1 LTAQLRNSTSNQ
13 QRHSKEHSEFWTT
26 RNGPSILNPDI
37 RTDENEQSSSEAVGG
52 EEILEV
58 NRHTNSIEFHGNTSS
73 AAALGQLQKK
83 REHLKSVVHGDEDED
98 EDEEPTASTHQS
110 GESAQKSIV
119 STLHN
124 PNFQI
129 QSPQLTQDAH
139 EVSLRDSNFYFEHAH
154 VFIEGYFENL
164 HFIHPIIDKENFVSR
179 AHDLWMGRNLQPANS
194 FIALYLSLLSL
205 GALTRVWD
213 QPQLGGL
220 GRFEWSRKLF
230 TEAQGFLHN
239 SLFTNDLETIQ
250 ALYLMVR
257 FAILKC

>member
-1 LTAQLRNSTSNQ
+1 VHSLERKVEELTAQLRNSTSNQ

-73 AAALGQLQKK
+73 AAALGQL
-83 REHLKSVVHGDEDED
+83 HEDED

-213 QPQLGGL
+213 QPQLGEL

>member
-1 LTAQLRNSTSNQ
+1 MEKKVEELIAQLRNSASNQ
-13 QRHSKEHSEFWTT
+13 QRQSKEHSEFWTT
-26 RNGPSILNPDI
+26 RNGPSILNPEIQPD
-37 RTDENEQSSSEAVGG
+37 DNEQSSSEAVGG

-83 REHLKSVVHGDEDED
+83 REPLKRVAVHED
-98 EDEEPTASTHQS
+98 DEEPTPSTNRA
-110 GESAQKSIV
+110 ESAPKSIV
-119 STLHN
+119 SSLHN

-129 QSPQLTQDAH
+129 QSPQDGN
-139 EVSLRDSNFYFEHAH
+139 EVCLRDSNFYFEHAH

-257 FAILKC
+257 FPSSMLC